1 MMTRAAKIYLQP
13 PKKNGIILIIF
24 SRQFSPN
31 SLFTYGTS
39 LEVKKHQSK
48 SQKIIISFKRGEFM
62 KTRKLGLA
70 VALFASVMILL
81 PGCAANNK
89 VKGGAIGAGA
99 GGVIGAI
106 IGNQTGNKTTGA
118 IIGAAVGGTAGV
130 LIGRNMDKQA
140 EELKK
145 VQGAKVERVGEGI
158 QLTMESGILFQT
170 NQAALQTQ
178 ARQNIQKIA
187 DVLKK
192 YPDTDIIVAGH
203 TDSDGTEE
211 YNQKLSERRAQAVT
225 DYLKG
230 LGVSGTRLKTV
241 GYGETQPV
249 ADNGTAEGK
258 AANRRVEI
266 AVMANEKMKQAAEAG
281 KLQ

>member
-1 MMTRAAKIYLQP
+1 MKKGKI
-13 PKKNGIILIIF
+13 
-24 SRQFSPN
+24 
-31 SLFTYGTS
+31 
-39 LEVKKHQSK
+39 
-48 SQKIIISFKRGEFM
+48 
-62 KTRKLGLA
+62 GLA
-70 VALFASVMILL
+70 AALIASVIIMM

-145 VQGAKVERVGEGI
+145 VQGAKGERVGEGI

-170 NQAALQTQ
+170 NQSALQAQ
-178 ARQNIQKIA
+178 AKQNIQKIA
-187 DVLKK
+187 EVLKK
-192 YPDTDIIVAGH
+192 YPDTDIVVAGH
-203 TDSDGTEE
+203 TDSVGAED
-211 YNQKLSERRAQAVT
+211 YNQKLSERRAQAVS
-225 DYLKG
+225 DYLAS
-230 LGVSGTRLKTV
+230 LGVSAARMKTV

-249 ADNGTAEGK
+249 ADNSTTEGK

-266 AVMANEKMKQAAEAG
+266 AVMANDKMKQAAEAG